1 MPTPIP
7 PAAPK
12 VPSGRPVVEGDLW
25 VFGYGS
31 LMWRPGFDY
40 VEARG
45 AMLRGYHR
53 EFCVYS
59 HRHRGTPERPG
70 LVLGLDRGGCCRG
83 VAFRVA
89 AENVDA
95 VVAYLAER
103 EMVNNTYAPRM
114 LPAETDK
121 GPISA
126 YAFVV
131 RRDHPQYAGKL
142 GVDAAAALIMQGQGI
157 SGLNRDYLINTVRQL
172 ETLGFADRRLHVL
185 LAEVRRR
192 TGEIER
198 GGGI

>member
-1 MPTPIP
+1 MPTSAFP
-7 PAAPK
+7 PAPPPAP
-12 VPSGRPVVEGDLW
+12 VLPAGDLW
-25 VFGYGS
+25 VFAYGS

-40 VEARG
+40 VEARS
-45 AMLRGYHR
+45 ALLRGYHR

-70 LVLGLDRGGCCRG
+70 LVLGLDRGGGCRG
-83 VAFRVA
+83 VAFRA
-89 AENVDA
+89 AADTVPA
-95 VVAYLAER
+95 MLAYLAER
-103 EMVNNTYAPRM
+103 EMVTNTYAPRM
-114 LPAETDK
+114 LPAETEQGRIDV
-121 GPISA
+121 

-142 GVDAAAALIMQGQGI
+142 DLDQAAALIMQGEGI

-172 ETLGFADRRLHVL
+172 ETLGFVEKRLHAL

-192 TGEIER
+192 TGELER

>member
-1 MPTPIP
+1 MPAPIP
-7 PAAPK
+7 PP
-12 VPSGRPVVEGDLW
+12 VPDVPIPDGDLW
-25 VFGYGS
+25 VFAYGS
-31 LMWRPGFDY
+31 LMWRPGFDF
-40 VEARG
+40 VEVRSAL
-45 AMLRGYHR
+45 LRGYHR

-89 AENVDA
+89 AENVAA
-95 VVAYLAER
+95 VIAYLAER
-103 EMVNNTYAPRM
+103 EMVTNTYAPRM
-114 LPAETDK
+114 LPAETD
-121 GPISA
+121 GGRVSA

-142 GVDAAAALIMQGQGI
+142 AIGQAAALIMQGQGI

-172 ETLGFADRRLHVL
+172 ETLGFADKPLHAL
-185 LAEVRRR
+185 LAEVMRL

-198 GGGI
+198 GSGI